1 MDNFFNEEIERE
13 VFISEEQL
21 TNKKIKKLYGK
32 YYEDTKIYNIFPLE
46 LQDRG
51 DYLGEVLD
59 KDSELTNDFC
69 SKFEDG
75 KLHFYYEKKE
85 LKVSSYNLYQ
95 NIFSRNSGILE
106 TDVMANKR
114 VIILGCGSV
123 GSLVA
128 LELARAGVSNFLL
141 CDADI
146 VEYHNICR
154 HQCGL
159 EDVGDLKVNAVKR
172 KIKSINPRARVL
184 TFEGI
189 VQNLPKEMLD
199 DFCVPNDTI
208 FVGCADNRSADVYTN
223 RISIYYKSYFIS
235 IGFWERAAAGEIFY
249 HIPGLHQP
257 CYECALG
264 HGSSAS
270 SRSIGN
276 HHVYSNEE
284 NLEQVKFEPGISV
297 DINFV
302 TTIGIK
308 LIIDMLNRTNKDY
321 IPRLLNH
328 LKQYTIICNTNEKAL
343 GGEMVEIFSYPLQ
356 VSTSLI
362 VGFSTK
368 KCHDKGCCQYE
379 TTIEESNHE

>member
-1 MDNFFNEEIERE
+1 MNNFFNEEIERE

-21 TNKKIKKLYGK
+21 TNNKIKKLYGK
-32 YYEDTKIYNIFPLE
+32 YFEDTKIYNIFPLE
-46 LQDRG
+46 LENKG
-51 DYLGEVLD
+51 DFLGEVLD
-59 KDSELTNDFC
+59 RKIELKNGFCAKFQND
-69 SKFEDG
+69 
-75 KLHFYYEKKE
+75 KLHFYYDKKE
-85 LKVSSYNLYQ
+85 IKVSSYNLYQ

-106 TDVMANKR
+106 TDVMDHKKA
-114 VIILGCGSV
+114 IILGCGSV

-128 LELARAGVSNFLL
+128 LELARAGVSHFIL

-154 HQCGL
+154 HQCGI
-159 EDVGDLKVNAVKR
+159 EDVGDLKVNAVKK
-172 KIKSINPRARVL
+172 KIKSINPRAEVI

-189 VQNLPKEMLD
+189 IQNLPKKMLD
-199 DFCVPNDTI
+199 AFCVPENTI
-208 FVGCADNRSADVYTN
+208 FVGCADNRSADVYAN
-223 RISIYYKSYFIS
+223 RISIYYKAYFIS

-249 HIPGLHQP
+249 HIPGLGQP

-264 HGSSAS
+264 HGSEAS
-270 SRSIGN
+270 FRSIGN

-284 NLEQVKFEPGISV
+284 NLEKVKFEPGISV

-308 LIIDMLNRTNKDY
+308 LIIDILNQTNKDY
-321 IPRLLNH
+321 IPRLLNY

-362 VGFSTK
+362 VGFSSK
-368 KCHDKGCCQYE
+368 ECYENKCCKYE
-379 TTIEESNHE
+379 KNKEE